1 MANNQREFEIYR
13 QIARFMFAEHPNTVY
28 RFDFASGMRMTPGLA
43 KKHKSINPRRGY
55 PDLFIA
61 EPKGKWSGLFIEI
74 KAEGESPLKKDGTF
88 KSDEHVREQHQM
100 LCELQEKGYKAVFG
114 VGLEQ
119 CREIIN
125 GYLGKEEVMF

>member
-1 MANNQREFEIYR
+1 MANNQREFEIYT
-13 QIARFMFAEHPNTVY
+13 QIARFMFAEHPTTIY

-43 KKHKSINPRRGY
+43 KKHKTINPRRGY

-61 EPKGKWSGLFIEI
+61 EPSGKWHGLFIEI
-74 KAEGESPLKKDGTF
+74 KIEGESPLKKDGTL
-88 KSDEHVREQHQM
+88 KADEHVREQHAM
-100 LCELQEKGYKAVFG
+100 LCELQSKGYKAVFG